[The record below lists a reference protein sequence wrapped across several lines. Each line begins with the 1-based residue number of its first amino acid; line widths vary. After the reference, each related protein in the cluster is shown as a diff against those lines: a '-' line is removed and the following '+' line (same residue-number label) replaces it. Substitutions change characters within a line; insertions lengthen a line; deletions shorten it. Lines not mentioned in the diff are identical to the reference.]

1 MLVRYFLYDVPVA
14 CVVTGITFVF
24 TVYILCVC
32 IVRSLCSNIFSAC
45 FLIRFLS
52 HKILMPINLL
62 LLLLLLLLNS
72 VTTVDAKKLV
82 RIQRKSV
89 GSCYNIYFSLIQ

>member
-14 CVVTGITFVF
+14 CVDTGITFVF

-32 IVRSLCSNIFSAC
+32 IVRSLYSNIFSAC
-45 FLIRFLS
+45 ILITFLS
-52 HKILMPINLL
+52 HEISMPINLL

-89 GSCYNIYFSLIQ
+89 GSCCNIFFSLIQ